1 MPTNKLM
8 RAATLALAAASALV
22 LTSMAP
28 ARGTAT
34 VTISHQMR
42 GCHAWSFNAGSIRP
56 SLTATVN
63 AGTVVKF
70 VNNDIMPH
78 KLIQL
83 AGPKLRIPR
92 ADMNKMAATTS
103 VKVTR
108 AGIYRFR
115 TKAGED
121 YPWVSAT
128 RTKGEDYVLRLT
140 LQVK

>member
-1 MPTNKLM
+1 MSRKKIV
-8 RAATLALAAASALV
+8 RAAALALAAAGALV
-22 LTSMAP
+22 VTSVAP

-34 VTISHQMR
+34 ITISHQMR
-42 GCHAWSFNAGSIRP
+42 GCHAWSFNAGPIRP
-56 SLTATVN
+56 SLSAAVS

-92 ADMNKMAATTS
+92 AGMNKMSATTS
-103 VKVTR
+103 IKLTR
-108 AGIYRFR
+108 AGVYRFT

-121 YPWVSAT
+121 YPWASSMH
-128 RTKGEDYVLRLT
+128 TKGEDYVLRLT
-140 LQVK
+140 LRVK